1 MGGYEVVPH
10 TPHEYHHFD
19 RISGHRPK
27 PNFSSFLSFFL
38 EQLFPNVIKPSSVT
52 ERNIM
57 GGMGK
62 GLGMVYTPH
71 QC

>member
-1 MGGYEVVPH
+1 MRWSPIPPTNTTIVTEFLGIGQNLTFPL
-10 TPHEYHHFD
+10 
-19 RISGHRPK
+19 
-27 PNFSSFLSFFL
+27 FSHFFL

>member
-1 MGGYEVVPH
+1 MAGYEVVPH
-10 TPHEYHHFD
+10 TPHEHHPCD

-27 PNFSSFLSFFL
+27 RDFSSFLSFSL
-38 EQLFPNVIKPSSVT
+38 EQMFPNVIKPSSVT
-52 ERNIM
+52 KRNIM

>member
-10 TPHEYHHFD
+10 TPHEHHHFD

-27 PNFSSFLSFFL
+27 RDFSSFLSFFL
-38 EQLFPNVIKPSSVT
+38 EQMFPNVIKPSSVT
-52 ERNIM
+52 MRNII